1 MQLTV
6 LLTTIRAA
14 WILQSH
20 SVRPQRQT
28 LAVTSPL
35 DVWAALAVTSQ
46 LDADTGKGTDTHGGA
61 FTLLECANVSKT
73 TIRAASIWQSHS
85 VRLQTLAVT
94 SPLDADTRKGTY
106 TQARDWFLRTTPS
119 ALPKTAW
126 SSKLLSRSISPPL
139 LLQVGSFL
147 SQLEVTCMRRKL
159 SAANQQSEQHGFGNH
174 SVRPQALSATSQ
186 MDAWAALSAT
196 SQMDAWQH
204 YPRPRRWTLTL

>member
-20 SVRPQRQT
+20 SVRPPRQT

-46 LDADTGKGTDTHGGA
+46 PDADTGKGTDTHGGA
-61 FTLLECANVSKT
+61 FTLLERADVSKT

-85 VRLQTLAVT
+85 VRPQTLGDLTTGCRHKKRNIHT
-94 SPLDADTRKGTY
+94 SKGLVSTY
-106 TQARDWFLRTTPS
+106 H
-119 ALPKTAW
+119 ALSSAW
-126 SSKLLSRSISPPL
+126 SSKLRCRSISPPL

-147 SQLEVTCMRRKL
+147 EPT
-159 SAANQQSEQHGFGNH
+159 
-174 SVRPQALSATSQ
+174 
-186 MDAWAALSAT
+186 
-196 SQMDAWQH
+196 
-204 YPRPRRWTLTL
+204 